1 MGVSRRWALAWV
13 KAEDG
18 DERND
23 SHANSFF
30 SAPPAQVQ
38 KDHNPLPALGRAPT
52 PLLLLAT
59 GLLARLRMTRRIT
72 ASQRRPDRTARPP

>member
-30 SAPPAQVQ
+30 SASACSSSKRPQSSPGARSRTYSA
-38 KDHNPLPALGRAPT
+38 PL
-52 PLLLLAT
+52 
-59 GLLARLRMTRRIT
+59 TRN
-72 ASQRRPDRTARPP
+72 RTTC